1 MDLSINIDGITFTL
15 IQKYLDPDDG
25 RNYVNIQSR
34 DATGYATSDATRDAT
49 RDATSDATSDAT
61 RDATRDDT
69 SESHNFWVY
78 PSFSECGFW
87 RLCYYAEPTVKLLL
101 KGPDY
106 VQSSFIH
113 LELQKFI
120 YDNLT
125 NVPVVSHPEAVSDK
139 CLNPAVESIINDPS
153 RNIKFPV
160 MSYFDCGL
168 EPYITPISLYG
179 QRFVYNQNM
188 ENKFHLS
195 ESQVVMG
202 YSNVFLNIIS
212 LTGNIYKCSLTLKKD
227 PTKIFELYYYLCK
240 FTQIQRE
247 PTEHITADNIANIQ
261 KICEIPYHICPI
273 LLTIP
278 DVKINRYGLYEKY
291 SRMGVMVCKLF
302 DYTRQC
308 SIVREDM
315 NSDPEWVQCNPIYS
329 YIGYRYPKLFPYNKI
344 LSFPYNKILSDLEIP
359 VVENPLEIP
368 VVEEP
373 LIIGSRRVNRRKP
386 EHVFRFGEDPRF
398 NFGDEPHPDP
408 VHEPQNKRG
417 KVAPSADH
425 PGGGKKRKTKKTKRV
440 RRPSR
445 KYKKK

>member
-1 MDLSINIDGITFTL
+1 MALSINIDGITFTL
-15 IQKYLDPDDG
+15 IRQYLDPDDG
-25 RNYVNIQSR
+25 RNYVNIKSR
-34 DATGYATSDATRDAT
+34 DATSDATRDAT
-49 RDATSDATSDAT
+49 RDA
-61 RDATRDDT
+61 T

-87 RLCYYAEPTVKLLL
+87 RLCYYADLTVKQLL

-125 NVPVVSHPEAVSDK
+125 NVPVVSRPEAVSDK
-139 CLNPAVESIINDPS
+139 CLNPAVKSIINDS
-153 RNIKFPV
+153 KRNIKFPV
-160 MSYFDCGL
+160 MSYFKCGI
-168 EPYITPISLYG
+168 EPFITPDSLYV
-179 QRFVYNQNM
+179 QRVVYNENM
-188 ENKFHLS
+188 EKTFHLS

-212 LTGNIYKCSLTLKKD
+212 LTGHIYKCSLTSQND
-227 PTKIFELYYYLCK
+227 PTQIFELYYYLCK
-240 FTQIQRE
+240 FTQIQHE
-247 PTEHITADNIANIQ
+247 PTELITEDNIANIQ

-302 DYTRQC
+302 DYTKQC
-308 SIVREDM
+308 SLVKQI
-315 NSDPEWVQCNPIYS
+315 NNDPEWVECNHIYS
-329 YIGYRYPKLFPYNKI
+329 YIGYRYPKLFPYKEI
-344 LSFPYNKILSDLEIP
+344 LSALEIPVVENPLEIP

-373 LIIGSRRVNRRKP
+373 LIIGSRRVNPRKP
-386 EHVFRFGEDPRF
+386 SHVFRFGEKPWGI
-398 NFGDEPHPDP
+398 NFGDEPHT
-408 VHEPQNKRG
+408 VHEPVGDEPDHEHKRPIKKG
-417 KVAPSADH
+417 KVAP